1 MKKAVITGIGPV
13 TPIGVGINSFWKS
26 AIEGASGTSALT
38 SLPLNFPV
46 ETFSSR
52 IVAAV
57 KDEWLPAADESEDD
71 ARFFRFGSLACE
83 LALKDAGLEDIRGDK
98 TAVVLGNAVGGTT
111 PMEASYLSM
120 KDGDTLDRRKTP
132 YKLLKQMS
140 FHYMAHEIAE
150 KYGCEGTTLTVS
162 TGCTAGVDAVA
173 AGFELI
179 KYGKAQTVI
188 VGAAEAP
195 ITPVV
200 YAAFDVIGALSK
212 NNANPLE
219 ASRPFD
225 KDRDGFVL
233 GEGAGFLILE
243 EKNQAIRRNARIY
256 AEITGYAS
264 VSNSYHMTD
273 LPAEGTALADCMKL
287 ALEDAG
293 LAAEDI
299 DHINAHGSST
309 PQNDICETNA
319 IKNVFGRHAQNLTV
333 NSLKAIIGH
342 ALGASNAIEIAAC
355 AAAIERQHMF
365 PTAHLDAP
373 GDGCD
378 LDYIPKQSRRMNVRH
393 LLKLSSGF
401 SGIHSALVMSA
412 PF

>member
-188 VGAAEAP
+188 VGGAEAP

-378 LDYIPKQSRRMNVRH
+378 LDYIPRQSRRMNVRH

>member
-188 VGAAEAP
+188 VGGAEAP

>member
-13 TPIGVGINSFWKS
+13 TPVGVGINSFWERT
-26 AIEGASGTSALT
+26 IDGVSGTDELT
-38 SLPLNFPV
+38 ALPLDFPV

-57 KDEWLPAADESEDD
+57 RDEWLPPAESEADE

-83 LALKDAGLEDIRGDK
+83 LALKDAGLEDVRGDK

-111 PMEASYLSM
+111 PMEASYLAM
-120 KDGDTLDRRKTP
+120 RDGDALDRRKTP
-132 YKLLKQMS
+132 AKLLKQMT

-150 KYGCEGTTLTVS
+150 KYGCEGSVVTIS

-173 AGFELI
+173 AGYELI
-179 KYGKAQTVI
+179 KYGKARTVI

-212 NNANPLE
+212 NNANPVT

-233 GEGAGFLILE
+233 GEGAAFLILE
-243 EKNQAIRRNARIY
+243 EESQAIRRNARIY
-256 AEITGYAS
+256 ATISGYAS
-264 VSNSYHMTD
+264 ISNSYHMTD
-273 LPAEGTALADCMKL
+273 LPAEGTALADCMRL
-287 ALEDAG
+287 ALEDAN
-293 LAAEDI
+293 LAPEDI

-319 IKNVFGRHAQNLTV
+319 IKSVFGRHARNLTV

-355 AAAIERQHMF
+355 ALAIERRHMF
-365 PTAHLDAP
+365 PTAHLDTP
-373 GDGCD
+373 GEGCD

-401 SGIHSALVMSA
+401 SGIHSALIMSA

>member
-13 TPIGVGINSFWKS
+13 TPIGVGKKSFWKKTLK
-26 AIEGASGTSALT
+26 GVSGTSALT

-57 KDEWLPAADESEDD
+57 KDEWLPTSVQEENEE
-71 ARFFRFGSLACE
+71 RFFRFGNLACE
-83 LALKDAGLEDIRGDK
+83 LALKDAGLEDVRGNQ

-111 PMEASYLSM
+111 PMEAIYLSFNEGNVLNPQ
-120 KDGDTLDRRKTP
+120 KAPPG
-132 YKLLKQMS
+132 LLRQMS
-140 FHYMAHEIAE
+140 FHYLTHEIAE
-150 KYGCEGTTLTVS
+150 KHGCEGSVLTIS
-162 TGCTAGVDAVA
+162 TGCTAGLDAIA

-179 KYGKAQTVI
+179 KYGKAKTVI

-212 NNANPLE
+212 NNADPVR

-225 KDRDGFVL
+225 KGRDGFVL
-233 GEGAGFLILE
+233 GEGAAFLILE
-243 EKNQAIRRNARIY
+243 EKSQAIQRNARIY

-273 LPAEGTALADCMKL
+273 LPSSGTAMADCIKL
-287 ALEDAG
+287 ALKDAE
-293 LAAEDI
+293 LIVKDI

-319 IKNVFGRHAQNLTV
+319 IKTVFGEYARKLTV

-355 AAAIERQHMF
+355 ALAIKQQHMF
-365 PTAHLDAP
+365 PTAHFDVA

-378 LDYIPKQSRRMNVRH
+378 LDYIPNQSRRMNIKH

-401 SGIHSALVMSA
+401 SGIHSALIMSA